1 MESKSL
7 TSHPVAGYF
16 RVSMA
21 RDDMKAPGLY
31 EDEIRRYCRYKNL
44 DLAKLYSDIDYSA
57 FRGAKARPSLEEL
70 VADRKS
76 YSAIIVPKLSR
87 FGRSVKDLVAL
98 FEQFDRDGIALIFLD
113 MNIDTS
119 TSQGRL
125 LRHIMAAFAEYES
138 DVKADYARANYRHAM
153 QQGRTWG
160 LPPFGYRAENKR
172 YFIVEAEAEI
182 IRTMYRRY
190 VGGASLNRI
199 AIELNAAGLVGHKNG
214 YWRTKQVGRV
224 LDNPAYAGLTVLD
237 EDIFSAQWEPIVN
250 RETWDRVQKLRLP
263 ENRGQRAR
271 KVGTGGPYLLTGLI
285 VCGKCGANAHHHRKS
300 SGSTYQCMTQQHTEK
315 CGGGGVSRDRADR
328 IVTDA
333 VAERVRFT
341 FGGNAEFVSA
351 RDAWDKASLDDKRRV
366 LKTVLD
372 CVVIEPKNAGDA
384 RTTPRRLTLA
394 WKPQFTEA
402 DLVAAPL
409 EGGGNRERRTVKE
422 GRAES
427 HREARGH
434 RTQRQRSRRAST
446 YFDEWRAF
454 QAAQIVKREG
464 SVAD

>member
-1 MESKSL
+1 MGSRSA
-7 TSHPVAGYF
+7 TNNMVAGYF

-21 RDDMKAPGLY
+21 RDGMKAPELY

-172 YFIVEAEAEI
+172 YFIVKPEAEI
-182 IRTMYRRY
+182 IRNIYGRY
-190 VGGASLNRI
+190 VDGASLSRI

-214 YWRTKQVGRV
+214 YWRTPQVGRV

-237 EDIFSAQWEPIVN
+237 ENVFTAQWEPIVS
-250 RETWDRVQKLRLP
+250 RETWNQVQKLRLP

-285 VCGKCGANAHHHRKS
+285 VCGKCGGNAHHHRKS
-300 SGSTYQCMTQQHTEK
+300 RGSAYQCMNQQHTEK

-333 VAERVRFT
+333 VVERVRFT
-341 FGGNAEFVSA
+341 FGSNAEFVSA
-351 RDAWDKASLDDKRRV
+351 RDAWDKATLDDKRRV

-372 CVVIEPKNAGDA
+372 RVVIEPKNAGDA
-384 RTTPRRLTLA
+384 QTSPRRLTLV
-394 WKPQFTEA
+394 WKPQFSDVE
-402 DLVAAPL
+402 LVAAPL
-409 EGGGNRERRTVKE
+409 EEAQHRERRGVKE
-422 GRAES
+422 GRSQS
-427 HREARGH
+427 HRDARE
-434 RTQRQRSRRAST
+434 RLAKRQRSKRVST

-454 QAAQIVKREG
+454 QAARIVNRKD